1 MMVMRAMVWLTVAV
15 VLVVLAVHEAF
26 AQQGT
31 AQEQVERAIGSLV
44 VRNAQCTEQTF
55 NQTQEIARLK
65 KELEEAKAKK

>member
-1 MMVMRAMVWLTVAV
+1 MMVVRAMVWLTVAV
-15 VLVVLAVHEAF
+15 VLVALAVHEAF

-31 AQEQVERAIGSLV
+31 AQEQIERTVGSLV

-55 NQTQEIARLK
+55 NQAQEIARLK